1 MILQFDKNG
10 RKFAV
15 VIEFLLVLFGVFLC
29 NAPNS
34 LWAAPN
40 SISSPDPKA
49 IENQGPCP
57 MIVNRLMEGLRNNY
71 FTLFKRYFVWQGK
84 YKKLNGRKSNPGDA
98 MKREFAQMDARLF
111 EEEFE
116 KAKQVNPN
124 STRQEDIETNDYL
137 FKLLTVIINELESK
151 LEAQTASGVKEP
163 ALPMDEAA
171 EKEAME
177 RIKRIILR
185 SFGGIV
191 TNEVIAVARIA
202 LYYSLAGFVMVP
214 GNPLFF
220 MAPFV
225 QLVVN
230 LRTPMMIAYVQN
242 VQMRAMFNVVDNCLP
257 VTKMLEDWLGSLGKK
272 SKTE

>member
-1 MILQFDKNG
+1 
-10 RKFAV
+10 
-15 VIEFLLVLFGVFLC
+15 
-29 NAPNS
+29 
-34 LWAAPN
+34 
-40 SISSPDPKA
+40 
-49 IENQGPCP
+49 